1 MPRTRRDV
9 WKLQQP
15 WDDVLL
21 FYARAV
27 GVLKKREAAKR
38 NSWAFFG
45 GMHADCVQAR
55 PARATPFRRARIVD
69 LAGRRTGR
77 ARRWDRCAAGR
88 WDWGAA
94 AGPVTPSAAA
104 GRAAPRRRR
113 DDRRRGRGLS
123 RRGPRTGR
131 RR

>member
-45 GMHADCVQAR
+45 GMHGFDEPLWQA
-55 PARATPFRRARIVD
+55 F
-69 LAGRRTGR
+69 GY
-77 ARRWDRCAAGR
+77 
-88 WDWGAA
+88 
-94 AGPVTPSAAA
+94 
-104 GRAAPRRRR
+104 
-113 DDRRRGRGLS
+113 LS
-123 RRGPRTGR
+123 RRPIRRHRRPTGR
-131 RR
+131 SSGSSVSTRPGISSRGIAATWRPWKGRFGG